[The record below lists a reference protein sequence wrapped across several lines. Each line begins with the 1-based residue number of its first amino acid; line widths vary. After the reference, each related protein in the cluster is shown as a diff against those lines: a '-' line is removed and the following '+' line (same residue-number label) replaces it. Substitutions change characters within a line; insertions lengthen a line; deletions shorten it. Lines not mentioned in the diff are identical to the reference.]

1 MNHPRHHHHHHH
13 HHDHDHDH
21 VTLPCS
27 YVLRTGRSG
36 PMMTIFHAKFNS
48 ARGRCSTAAFL
59 TGPEAHAMLP
69 GVAPF
74 DTQRN
79 RNNLRVMFG
88 NVKNT

>member
-1 MNHPRHHHHHHH
+1 
-13 HHDHDHDH
+13 
-21 VTLPCS
+21 
-27 YVLRTGRSG
+27 
-36 PMMTIFHAKFNS
+36 MMTIFHAKFNS

-69 GVAPF
+69 GAAPF

-79 RNNLRVMFG
+79 KNNLRVMFG